1 VRLAIP
7 RPKPPHSLSGPYA
20 LDALDDAGQDRFQ
33 RHLRV
38 CGSCRDGV
46 RGFATV
52 VAALAEAAAVTPPAS
67 LRDQVLAAVSVT
79 RQLPPK
85 SVKSRA
91 SIGGRAGRE
100 IRGTG
105 SARLPRSTWL
115 PRLALAAGAA
125 GLATSAVLGGITVS
139 AWHERSAAEVQA
151 QAIAA
156 VLAAPDARLVSAPTS
171 LGGSVTVVT
180 SVRQGM
186 MVFISSGLRP
196 PAGSRV
202 YQLWLIG
209 TTIRSAGLIPA
220 VKDGK
225 TAPVLASGLAAGDK
239 IGVTIEP
246 AGGSSAPTTTPI
258 VLLSLPSFPRRS
270 RACGRLR

>member
-7 RPKPPHSLSGPYA
+7 RPERPHSLSGPYA
-20 LDALDDAGQDRFQ
+20 LDALDDARQDRFQ

-38 CGSCRDGV
+38 CRSCRDEV
-46 RGFATV
+46 RGFAIV

-79 RQLPPK
+79 PQLPPK

-91 SIGGRAGRE
+91 AIGGREGR
-100 IRGTG
+100 RTG

-125 GLATSAVLGGITVS
+125 GLATSVVLGGITVS

-171 LGGSVTVVT
+171 VGGSVTVVA

-196 PAGSRV
+196 LAGSRV

-209 TTIRSAGLIPA
+209 TTIRSAGLVPA

-239 IGVTIEP
+239 IGVTVEP

-258 VLLSLPSFPRRS
+258 VLLSLPSCPRRS
-270 RACGRLR
+270 RECGRRVG